1 MTKISILPHLLL
13 RLLVV
18 NLFLWGLMST
28 LKHLKGMVPTVVN
41 LEKLAPYHWY
51 IYKIFKAN
59 GLMLRPTQ

>member
-41 LEKLAPYHWY
+41 LEKLVPYHWY

-59 GLMLRPTQ
+59 GLRPTQ